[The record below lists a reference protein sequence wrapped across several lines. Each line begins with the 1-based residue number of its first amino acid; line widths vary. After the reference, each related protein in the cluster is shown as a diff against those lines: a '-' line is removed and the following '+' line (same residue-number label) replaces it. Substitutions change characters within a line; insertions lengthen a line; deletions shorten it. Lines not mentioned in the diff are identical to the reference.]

1 MKISMDFTNNCGTI
15 GAANQLAGM
24 TLARN
29 SATYFIESYG
39 CQMNSHDSEKIAGIL
54 EGLGYTLSDNKL
66 EADLIIFNTCCVRE
80 HAELRVF
87 GNVGALKA
95 VKDERPDTI
104 IAVCGCMMQ
113 QREVA
118 QRLYKRYPFVDIIFG
133 TNELQKLP
141 LMLVQAINGERVMF
155 INENEHAI
163 VPEGVPIK
171 RTGAFSTNINIMYG
185 CNNFCTYCIVPYVRG
200 RERSRDHSLIIEE
213 AKELTDQGYV
223 ELTLLGQNVNS
234 YHSPKDNVN
243 FPQLLRMLNDVNGI
257 ERIRFMTSHPKD
269 LSAELILAMKSFS
282 KVCNHVHLPVQSG
295 SNRILRLMNRG
306 YTHERYTEIVENLRL
321 HVLGIEIT
329 TDIIVGF
336 PGETEA
342 DFKCTLNLVRR
353 VGFSAAYTF
362 MYSPRRHTK
371 AAEMDG
377 QIPQE
382 EKKSRLHE
390 LNKAIAEGLYA
401 NNSKYIGR
409 VEDVLV
415 EGGDARSDVTYMHGK
430 LTNFKTV
437 YFTGNEALI
446 GKIVRVRIDSVEHN
460 SLWGT
465 MV

>member
-1 MKISMDFTNNCGTI
+1 MKISMDLTNNCGTMDS
-15 GAANQLAGM
+15 LAGR
-24 TLARN
+24 TRACNR
-29 SATYFIESYG
+29 ATYFIESYG
-39 CQMNSHDSEKIAGIL
+39 CQMNSHDSEKMAGIL
-54 EGLGYTLSDNKL
+54 EELGYALSDNKA

-95 VKDERPDTI
+95 VKDERPNTI

-141 LMLVQAINGERVMF
+141 SMLAQAIQGERVML
-155 INENEHAI
+155 INDDEHAI
-163 VPEGVPIK
+163 VPEGIPVK
-171 RTGAFSTNINIMYG
+171 RTGAFSANINIMYG
-185 CNNFCTYCIVPYVRG
+185 CDNFCTYCIVPYVRG
-200 RERSRDHSLIIEE
+200 RERSRDHNLIIEE
-213 AKELTDQGYV
+213 AKELASRGYV

-321 HVLGIEIT
+321 HVPGIEIT

-336 PGETEA
+336 PGESEE
-342 DFKCTLNLVRR
+342 DFKCTINLVKR

-362 MYSPRRHTK
+362 MYSPRKHTK
-371 AAEMDG
+371 AAVMDC

-382 EKKSRLHE
+382 EKKRRLLE
-390 LNKAIAEGLYA
+390 LNKAIAEGLYS

-409 VEDVLV
+409 IENVLV
-415 EGGDARSDVTYMHGK
+415 EGSDVRSDTTYMYGK

-437 YFTGNEALI
+437 YFAGSEALT
-446 GKIVRVRIDSVEHN
+446 GKLVRVRIDSVVHN
-460 SLWGT
+460 SLSGT

>member
-1 MKISMDFTNNCGTI
+1 MKISMNFNNNCGAI
-15 GAANQLAGM
+15 GLTSQLEGLTPAC
-24 TLARN
+24 N

-54 EGLGYTLSDNKL
+54 EELGYALSDNRS

-95 VKDERPDTI
+95 VKDERPNTI

-133 TNELQKLP
+133 TNELQNLP
-141 LMLVQAINGERVMF
+141 LMLAQAIRGERVML
-155 INENEHAI
+155 INDDEHAT
-163 VPEGVPIK
+163 VPEGIPIK
-171 RTGAFSTNINIMYG
+171 RTGAFSANINIMYG

-213 AKELTDQGYV
+213 AKELADRGYV

-321 HVLGIEIT
+321 HVPDIEIT

-336 PGETEA
+336 PGESEE

-371 AAEMDG
+371 AAEMDC

-382 EKKSRLHE
+382 EKKRRLQE
-390 LNKAIAEGLYA
+390 LNRAVAEGLYS

-415 EGGDARSDVTYMHGK
+415 EGSDARSDATYMHGK

-437 YFTGNEALI
+437 YFTGSETLI
-446 GKIVRVRIDSVEHN
+446 GQIVRVRIDGVVHN
-460 SLWGT
+460 SLSGT

>member
-1 MKISMDFTNNCGTI
+1 MKISMDLTNNCGTMDS
-15 GAANQLAGM
+15 LAGR
-24 TLARN
+24 TRAYN

-39 CQMNSHDSEKIAGIL
+39 CQMNSHDSEKMAGIL
-54 EGLGYTLSDNKL
+54 EELGYALSDNKA

-95 VKDERPDTI
+95 VKDERPNTI

-141 LMLVQAINGERVMF
+141 SMLAQAIQGKRVML
-155 INENEHAI
+155 INDDEHAI
-163 VPEGVPIK
+163 VPEGIPVK
-171 RTGAFSTNINIMYG
+171 RTGAFSANINIMYG
-185 CNNFCTYCIVPYVRG
+185 CDNFCTYCIVPYVRG
-200 RERSRDHSLIIEE
+200 RERSRDHNLIIEE
-213 AKELTDQGYV
+213 AKELASRGYV

-321 HVLGIEIT
+321 HVPGIEIT

-336 PGETEA
+336 PGESE
-342 DFKCTLNLVRR
+342 

-362 MYSPRRHTK
+362 MYSPRKHTK
-371 AAEMDG
+371 AAEMDC

-382 EKKSRLHE
+382 EKKRRLLE
-390 LNKAIAEGLYA
+390 LNKAIAEGLYS

-409 VEDVLV
+409 IENVLV
-415 EGGDARSDVTYMHGK
+415 EGSDVRSDTIYMYGK

-437 YFTGNEALI
+437 YFAGSEALT
-446 GKIVRVRIDSVEHN
+446 GKLVRVRIDSVVHN
-460 SLWGT
+460 SLSGT